1 MEACDMTM
9 TSDSVEQQPSP
20 ARAQPDDGPRRS
32 RKFNAGFDRFSGIW
46 MLGLLVL
53 LFGIWVPDTFL
64 QTSTLQTILAD
75 QSVTAILAFGLILSV
90 ATGAFDLSIAAT
102 MGLSSC
108 VVILLQQHGWN
119 PVLAAVVAIL
129 CGTLVGLVNG
139 LVVVKLGIDSFIATL
154 GMSSILV
161 AATYWVTNGLVLF
174 EGIPPNFTNFGTK
187 TWMGIALP
195 VFYMVVIGAAIWL
208 FLDFRPAG
216 RMLYAVGRNPEA
228 ARLAGVR
235 VDRFIFLTLI
245 ASATIAGFAGVVL
258 AAKLGVGN
266 PTSGPPYLL
275 PVFTAV
281 FLGATQIDRGG
292 RANVLGTLVAI
303 YLLAT
308 GVKGL
313 QLAGAPS
320 YVNDLFN
327 GVSLIVALTLALRKR
342 RVT

>member
-1 MEACDMTM
+1 MTM
-9 TSDSVEQQPSP
+9 TSGSVEQQPSHDK
-20 ARAQPDDGPRRS
+20 AQPDGGPRRS

-46 MLGLLVL
+46 ILGLVIV

-64 QTSTLQTILAD
+64 QTVTLRTILAD
-75 QSVTAILAFGLILSV
+75 QTITAILAFGLILSI
-90 ATGAFDLSIAAT
+90 ATGALDLSIAAT

-108 VVILLQQHGWN
+108 VVIFLLQEGWN
-119 PVLAAVVAIL
+119 PVLASVVAVL
-129 CGTLVGLVNG
+129 CGTLVGLING
-139 LVVVKLGIDSFIATL
+139 LVVVKLGIDSLIGTL
-154 GMSSILV
+154 GMMSVLA
-161 AATYWVTNGLVLF
+161 AATYWVTDGLVLF
-174 EGIPPNFTNFGTK
+174 EGIPTTFTDFGTQS
-187 TWMGIALP
+187 WMGITLP
-195 VFYMVVIGAAIWL
+195 VFYMIIIGAAIWL

-235 VDRFIFLTLI
+235 VDRVIFVTLV

-313 QLAGAPS
+313 QLAGAPT

-327 GVSLIVALTLALRKR
+327 GVALIVALALALRKR
-342 RVT
+342 RVA

>member
-1 MEACDMTM
+1 MTM

-20 ARAQPDDGPRRS
+20 AKAQPDNDPRRR

-46 MLGLLVL
+46 ILGLLVV

-64 QTSTLQTILAD
+64 QTSTPQTILAD
-75 QSVTAILAFGLILSV
+75 QSVTGILCFGLILSV
-90 ATGAFDLSIAAT
+90 ATGAFDLSIAST

-108 VVILLQQHGWN
+108 VVILLQQDGWN
-119 PVLAAVVAIL
+119 PVLASVVAIL
-129 CGTLVGLVNG
+129 CGALVGLVNG

-154 GMSSILV
+154 GMSSVLV
-161 AATYWVTNGLVLF
+161 AATYWVTDGLVLF
-174 EGIPPNFTNFGTK
+174 EGISPGFTDFGTQR
-187 TWMGIALP
+187 WMGISLP
-195 VFYMVVIGAAIWL
+195 VFYMIVIGAVIWL

-216 RMLYAVGRNPEA
+216 RMLYAVGRNPQA

-235 VDRFIFLTLI
+235 VDRVIFLTLI

-327 GVSLIVALTLALRKR
+327 GVSLIVALALALRKR
-342 RVT
+342 RVA